1 MLSSGGCAA
10 IAWVCTEMAA
20 DDFTRVANQ
29 LTKLVRS
36 TKHQAM
42 SRVVLQGE
50 ALMKRET
57 PVKTGTLRR
66 SITGR
71 VEQGGNRG
79 VIGTNLSY
87 ARAVHEGTKPHLIKP
102 KRAPKIVNGRMRYPA
117 LFWKG
122 AAHPVRV
129 VKHPGTKKNA
139 FMTRTAARLRPI
151 AEKELVAV
159 FGKALARIS

>member
-1 MLSSGGCAA
+1 M
-10 IAWVCTEMAA
+10 A
-20 DDFTRVANQ
+20 DDFTRVAGQ
-29 LTKLVRS
+29 LSRLVQNTKRE
-36 TKHQAM
+36 AM

-66 SITGR
+66 SITSK

-79 VIGTNLSY
+79 VIGTNLTY
-87 ARAVHEGTKPHLIKP
+87 ARAVHDGTKPHLIRP
-102 KRAPKIVNGRMRYPA
+102 KRAKA

-122 AAHPVRV
+122 AKHPVRV
-129 VKHPGTKKNA
+129 VRHPGTKANA

-151 AEKELVAV
+151 AERELART
-159 FGKALARIS
+159 FGSALARVG